1 MCHGGIWELWF
12 EAVLPKAFLGLN
24 VPSSVRVPAGQDT
37 WHGSLGCVPAVSCLA
52 GSSICS
58 LAGEPWGEV
67 WAVPAGFVLCHC
79 SFCRSCVCVRAANLL
94 VLVFMDLQVSRRKSN
109 H

>member
-1 MCHGGIWELWF
+1 MDHW
-12 EAVLPKAFLGLN
+12 A
-24 VPSSVRVPAGQDT
+24 
-37 WHGSLGCVPAVSCLA
+37 VPAVSCLA

-79 SFCRSCVCVRAANLL
+79 SFCRSCVCESSKPARACFYGSPGQQEEIKPLGVPLSPSFLTGLL
-94 VLVFMDLQVSRRKSN
+94 GTC
-109 H
+109 